1 MSDDHRELESFARTV
16 EALGPYLDRLVF
28 VGGWA
33 HFLYTL
39 RPEAAP
45 LRFSP
50 LMTKDADVAAPL
62 DLPSRGSTIAQRL
75 IDAGFRQQLSGDHI
89 PPVSSYAL
97 GDGADGYY
105 VEFLAPLIGGER
117 KRNGRLDATAKVGGV
132 SAQKLRHLDVLL
144 LSPWQV
150 TISLEQGFPVGKPTA
165 IRIPNPAAYL
175 VQKVLVLRSRTPGK
189 QAKDVL
195 YLHDTLAIFADA
207 FPVLGAAWA
216 ALKPQLDPAHV
227 RTFEERAAGLVASM
241 SDLIRDAARIAADR
255 PGALTPEELLVGL
268 RRGFVEVFDVRS
280 FER

>member
-1 MSDDHRELESFARTV
+1 VSGDRRELESFARTV

-50 LMTKDADVAAPL
+50 LTTKDADVAAPL

-75 IDAGFRQQLSGDHI
+75 IDAGFRQEFSGDHI

-117 KRNGRLDATAKVGGV
+117 KRDGRLDATVKVGGV

-150 TISLEQGFPVGKPTA
+150 TISPEHGFPVGKPTA

-175 VQKVLVLRSRTPGK
+175 VQKVLVLRSRAPGK

-207 FPVLGAAWA
+207 LHVLGAAWT
-216 ALKPQLDPAHV
+216 ALRPQLDPAHV
-227 RTFEERAAGLVASM
+227 RTFEERAAGLISTM

-255 PGALTPEELLVGL
+255 PQPPSPEELLAGL
-268 RRGFVEVFDVRS
+268 RRGFAEVFDQRPVNR
-280 FER
+280 

>member
-1 MSDDHRELESFARTV
+1 MSDDRRELEAFARTV

-28 VGGWA
+28 IGGWA

-50 LMTKDADVAAPL
+50 LTTKDADVAAPL
-62 DLPSRGSTIAQRL
+62 DLPSRGTTIAQRL
-75 IDAGFRQQLSGDHI
+75 IDAGFKQQLCGDHI

-97 GDGADGYY
+97 GDDAAGYY

-117 KRNGRLDATAKVGGV
+117 KRDGRLDATAKVGGV

-150 TISLEQGFPVGKPTA
+150 TISPEHGFPVGRPTA

-175 VQKVLVLRSRTPGK
+175 VQKVLVLRTRAPGK

-207 FPVLGAAWA
+207 LPVLGAAWTE
-216 ALKPQLDPAHV
+216 LKPQLDPAHV
-227 RTFEERAAGLVASM
+227 RTFEKRAASLVASM
-241 SDLIRDAARIAADR
+241 SDLIRNAARIAADR
-255 PGALTPEELLVGL
+255 PRAPSPEELLAGL
-268 RRGFVEVFDVRS
+268 RRGFVEVFGLHLSAR
-280 FER
+280 